1 MNTNYTVNNKKLNG
15 FYGTREDTYSYKQ
28 IMNPVDSN
36 GNKIFLGDKILIV
49 TNTRYPSIF
58 IRTVEKLTI
67 DNTNPPIEVLGFKQF
82 NGQYTTLYGVTMLL
96 TTSDFCRLHSTIEK

>member
-15 FYGTREDTYSYKQ
+15 FYGTREDMYSYKQ
-28 IMNPVDSN
+28 IMNPVDIN
-36 GNKIFLGDKILIV
+36 KNKISLGDKILVI
-49 TNTRYPSIF
+49 TNNRYPSIF

-67 DNTNPPIEVLGFKQF
+67 DNTNPTIELLGFKQF